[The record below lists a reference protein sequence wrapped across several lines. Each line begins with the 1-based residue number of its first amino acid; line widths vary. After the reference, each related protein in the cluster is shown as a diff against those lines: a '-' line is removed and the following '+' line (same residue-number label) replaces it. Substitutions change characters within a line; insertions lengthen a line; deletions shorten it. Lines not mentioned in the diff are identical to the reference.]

1 MTTELPRFFPV
12 GQEVPDDALDDLA
25 ATIEAEFRRL
35 DGRVRPGMSVAITV
49 GSRGLARM
57 AEIVRLAV
65 EELRRRGAEPFVVPA
80 MGSHGGA
87 TAEGQLEVLAGYGV
101 TEETAGCPIRSSME
115 TVLVGHTPLGCP
127 VHCDAFAAQADGILV
142 FNRVKPHTILRG
154 DLGSGLMKMLGI
166 GLGKHAGAAAIHTR
180 DVEKEVIPAARIAL
194 ASEPV
199 LAGLATVENG
209 LGQLARVE
217 VVLPEQFE
225 EEDKRLLR
233 LARDYLPQL
242 PIEPLDALIVRE
254 MGKNISGTGVDP
266 NVIGMHRRLG
276 GEPDHAIRYVAALD
290 LTEESHGNATG
301 VGMLDLISERLR
313 ARIDWEA
320 TAMNCITSGFLGG
333 AKQPLARPSD
343 RDVFELLVGL
353 LNGPPRIALAN
364 DTAHLSRLLL
374 SEPLLDEAKSHHRL
388 TILGDPEPLAFDDAG
403 VLTMDSALTLGPSP
417 DHL

>member
-1 MTTELPRFFPV
+1 
-12 GQEVPDDALDDLA
+12 
-25 ATIEAEFRRL
+25 
-35 DGRVRPGMSVAITV
+35 
-49 GSRGLARM
+49 
-57 AEIVRLAV
+57 
-65 EELRRRGAEPFVVPA
+65 

-87 TAEGQLEVLAGYGV
+87 TAEGQREVLEGYGV
-101 TEETAGCPIRSSME
+101 TEESAGCPIRSSMD
-115 TVLVGHTPLGCP
+115 TVLMGRTPLGCP
-127 VHCDAFAAQADGILV
+127 VYCDAFAAKADGILV

-154 DLGSGLMKMLGI
+154 ELGSGMMKMLGI

-180 DVEKEVIPAARIAL
+180 DVEKEVIPAAGIAL
-194 ASEPV
+194 AKEPV

-209 LGQLARVE
+209 LGQVARIE
-217 VVLPEQFE
+217 VVPPEEIE
-225 EEDKRLLR
+225 EADKRLLK

-242 PIEPLDALIVRE
+242 PIEPLDALVVRQ

-313 ARIDWEA
+313 GKIDWEA

-343 RDVFELLVGL
+343 REVFELIASL
-353 LNGPPRIALAN
+353 LDGPPRIALAN

-374 SEPLLDEAKSHHRL
+374 SEALLAEARDHPRL
-388 TILGDPEPLAFDDAG
+388 TVLGEAVPLRFDDTG
-403 VLTMDSALTLGPSP
+403 ALLE
-417 DHL
+417 